1 MHPMRDLIHRSHPSS
16 PMSRM
21 AVTKYRLFLCK
32 SEEAGE
38 FCPQFHITKRLLG
51 RCAINTETSAEKSPA
66 GATPAMKKFF
76 IPCVAAVF
84 VLFMRDAG
92 FRANSVTR

>member
-16 PMSRM
+16 LMSRM
-21 AVTKYRLFLCK
+21 AAIKYRLLLC
-32 SEEAGE
+32 SGEESGD
-38 FCPQFHITKRLLG
+38 FCPHFYSTKRLPG

-66 GATPAMKKFF
+66 GATPAMKPFF

-84 VLFMRDAG
+84 VLFMRDVG
-92 FRANSVTR
+92 FRANNVTL